1 MRFCG
6 AANPGCSRLSAGSL
20 RQWRTPSCVP
30 RSHSCER
37 IRLFALIGAILF
49 LSACA
54 VGPNYKRPAA
64 VIAPA
69 YKEPPPDAFKE
80 AQAAGLRPANP
91 SDAFQKGK
99 WWEIYHDPA
108 LNALEE
114 QIDINNQNVLVAEAN
129 YREAKAAVRV
139 ARAGLYPTVTAGP
152 SVGASHAT
160 ATPGNPATPATPTTP
175 GAAATTA
182 TDATRGAFSLPFDVS
197 WEPDLWGNI
206 RRGVTAAA
214 ATAQATFADLE
225 NAKLLYQSELASD
238 YFQLHGTDGD
248 VDLLDRTAKSYDEYL
263 TLTKNRFA
271 GGVASDLDVAQAE
284 AQLYGTQSQL
294 IDLGVQRAQFEHAI
308 AILAGKTPVE
318 VAIPAALLTELP
330 PPVPIGLPSE
340 LLERRPDIAGAERRV
355 HAANEQ
361 IGIAMAAFYPTLTLS
376 ASAGFQSTSIAKW
389 FTLPSRFWSV
399 GPALAETLFEG
410 GRRKAMVAEEQAA
423 YDSTVATYRQTVLTA
438 FQQVE
443 DQLAALR
450 ILEQE
455 AAKVDET
462 VKSADRAL
470 TVSRAQYIAGTV
482 NYLTVITAQATLLT
496 AQVTAVNVLTRRF
509 AASVSLVQALGGG
522 WSVTQLPSQQD
533 VAKGN

>member
-1 MRFCG
+1 MTFCG
-6 AANPGCSRLSAGSL
+6 TADPGRSRLSAGSL
-20 RQWRTPSCVP
+20 RV
-30 RSHSCER
+30 
-37 IRLFALIGAILF
+37 ALLLPILF

-64 VIAPA
+64 IVAPA

-80 AQAAGLRPANP
+80 AQAAGLQPANP
-91 SDAFQKGK
+91 SDAFLKGK
-99 WWEIYHDPA
+99 WWEIYNDHI

-114 QIDINNQNVLVAEAN
+114 QVDINNQNVLVAEAS
-129 YREAKAAVRV
+129 YRQAKAAVRV
-139 ARAGLYPTVTAGP
+139 ARAGLFPTVSAGP
-152 SVGASHAT
+152 SISETHAV
-160 ATPGNPATPATPTTP
+160 TTQGSSSRYALYTLP
-175 GAAATTA
+175 V
-182 TDATRGAFSLPFDVS
+182 DAS

-206 RRGVTAAA
+206 RRGITASA
-214 ATAQATFADLE
+214 ATAQASFADLE

-238 YFQLHGTDGD
+238 YFQLHGIDGD
-248 VDLLDRTAKSYDEYL
+248 IDLLNTTAKSYDEYL
-263 TLTKNRFA
+263 TLTRNRFA

-284 AQLYGTQSQL
+284 SQLYGTQSQL
-294 IDLGVQRAQFEHAI
+294 VDLGVQRAQFEHAI

-318 VAIPAALLTELP
+318 VSIPPAVLSGTP

-340 LLERRPDIAGAERRV
+340 LLERRPDIAGSERLV

-376 ASAGFQSTSIAKW
+376 ASAGFENTSIAKW
-389 FTLPSRFWSV
+389 FGLPSRFWSV

-455 AAKVDET
+455 ASKVDQT

-496 AQVTAVNVLTRRF
+496 AQVTAVNLLTRRF

-522 WSVTQLPSQQD
+522 WSVSQLPSQQE
-533 VAKGN
+533 VTKAN

>member
-1 MRFCG
+1 MTSCG
-6 AANPGCSRLSAGSL
+6 AANPNLWGSQSRCSRLSAGGDAPAWHP
-20 RQWRTPSCVP
+20 WRTHSCVP

-37 IRLFALIGAILF
+37 FRFRLFAVVAPILF

-64 VIAPA
+64 IVAPA
-69 YKEPPPDAFKE
+69 YKETPPDAFKE
-80 AQAAGLRPANP
+80 AQAAGLQPANP

-99 WWEIYHDPA
+99 WWEVYSDPA

-114 QIDINNQNVLVAEAN
+114 RVDINNQNVLAAEAN
-129 YREAKAAVRV
+129 YRQAKAAVRV
-139 ARAGLYPTVTAGP
+139 ARAGLFPTATAGP
-152 SVGASHAT
+152 GISEAHAV
-160 ATPGNPATPATPTTP
+160 TTP
-175 GAAATTA
+175 GSSATHTN
-182 TDATRGAFSLPFDVS
+182 FSLPLDAS

-206 RRGVTAAA
+206 RRGITASA
-214 ATAQATFADLE
+214 ATAQASFADLE

-238 YFQLHGTDGD
+238 YFQLHGIDGD
-248 VDLLDRTAKSYDEYL
+248 IDLLDRTAASYQEYL

-284 AQLYGTQSQL
+284 SQLYGTQSQL
-294 IDLGVQRAQFEHAI
+294 VDLGVQRAQFEHAI

-318 VAIPAALLTELP
+318 VTIPPALLAGTP

-340 LLERRPDIAGAERRV
+340 LLERRPDIAGSERLV

-389 FTLPSRFWSV
+389 FSLPSRFWSV

-450 ILEQE
+450 VLEQE
-455 AAKVDET
+455 ASKVDET

-496 AQVTAVNVLTRRF
+496 AQMTAVNLLTRRF

-522 WSVTQLPSQQD
+522 WSVSQVPSQQE
-533 VAKGN
+533 VTKGN

>member
-1 MRFCG
+1 MMGRTQG
-6 AANPGCSRLSAGSL
+6 RGL
-20 RQWRTPSCVP
+20 RRPWARATHTLLVP
-30 RSHSCER
+30 
-37 IRLFALIGAILF
+37 ALF
-49 LSACA
+49 LAGCA

-64 VIAPA
+64 VVAPA
-69 YKEPPPDAFKE
+69 YKEPPPEAFKE
-80 AQAAGLRPANP
+80 AQAAGLQPANP

-99 WWEIYHDPA
+99 WWEIYNDPA

-114 QIDINNQNVLVAEAN
+114 QVNINNQNVLVAEAN
-129 YREAKAAVRV
+129 YREAKAAVSV
-139 ARAGLYPTVTAGP
+139 ARAGLFPTATASP
-152 SVGASHAT
+152 SIGESHSATTGGASSTHSS
-160 ATPGNPATPATPTTP
+160 
-175 GAAATTA
+175 
-182 TDATRGAFSLPFDVS
+182 FSFPLAVS

-225 NAKLLYQSELASD
+225 NAKLLYQSDLASD

-248 VDLLDRTAKSYDEYL
+248 VDLLNRTAASYEEYL

-284 AQLYGTQSQL
+284 SQLYGTQSQL
-294 IDLGVQRAQFEHAI
+294 IELGVTRAQLEHAI
-308 AILAGKTPVE
+308 AILAGKTPME
-318 VAIPAALLTELP
+318 VTIPPALLTAPP

-340 LLERRPDIAGAERRV
+340 LLERRPDIASAERRV

-376 ASAGFQSTSIAKW
+376 ASGGFQSTSIAKW
-389 FTLPSRFWSV
+389 FSAPSRFWSV

-410 GRRKAMVAEEQAA
+410 GRRKALVAEEQAA
-423 YDSTVATYRQTVLTA
+423 YDSTVASYRQTVLTA

-455 AAKVDET
+455 SAKVDDT
-462 VKSADRAL
+462 VKAANRAL
-470 TVSRAQYIAGTV
+470 TVSTAQYKAGTTD
-482 NYLTVITAQATLLT
+482 YLTVITAQATLLN
-496 AQVTAVNVLTRRF
+496 AQRTSIDLLTRRLT
-509 AASVSLVQALGGG
+509 ASVSLVEALGGG
-522 WSVTQLPSQQD
+522 WNATQLPSQAD
-533 VAKGN
+533 VKKGN